1 MRIPSRKGY
10 LWRLVSHLSLNHLS
24 LTDDPKAEALRE
36 ILRLYDFQDSDETR
50 NHIDGILSASNR
62 RVVGSLQ
69 TGGPVSFCRGLEVTL
84 EFDDERYT
92 GGGLF
97 LFASV
102 IERFLGLYCTTNS
115 FSKLVA
121 RVKGR
126 KEELRRWPPR
136 VGENI
141 LA

>member
-1 MRIPSRKGY
+1 MGDIEK
-10 LWRLVSHLSLNHLS
+10 LIKTKIEL
-24 LTDDPKAEALRE
+24 EA
-36 ILRLYDFQDSDETR
+36 I
-50 NHIDGILSASNR
+50 
-62 RVVGSLQ
+62 
-69 TGGPVSFCRGLEVTL
+69 
-84 EFDDERYT
+84 EFDEDRYS

-97 LFASV
+97 LFAAV
-102 IERFLGLYCTTNS
+102 LERFLSLYCTTNS
-115 FSKLVA
+115 FTKLIA

>member
-1 MRIPSRKGY
+1 M
-10 LWRLVSHLSLNHLS
+10 SLNHLS
-24 LTDDPKAEALRE
+24 IVDDPKGDALRE
-36 ILRLYDFQDSDETR
+36 LLRLYDLIDSDENR
-50 NHIDGILSASNR
+50 DHIEGIVSIQSR
-62 RVVGSLQ
+62 RVVGSLRG
-69 TGGPVSFCRGLEVTL
+69 GGPVSFCRGLEVTI
-84 EFDDERYT
+84 EFDEDRYS

-97 LFASV
+97 LFAAV
-102 IERFLGLYCTTNS
+102 LERFLSLYCTTNS
-115 FSKLVA
+115 FTKLIA